1 MSDKYWVGFDLGGTK
16 MLATVFDSEFKP
28 CGHERK
34 KTKGHAGSETGVV
47 RISKTIRDALAD
59 AEIDVGQVG
68 GIGVGFAGPLDLE
81 KGVLFEAP
89 NLGWTDVPVKDL
101 LENDFACPV
110 VVANDVDAGVFG
122 EYKFGAAKGAR
133 CAIGVFPGTGIGGGC
148 VFNGTILS
156 GKNRS
161 CMEIGHIEV
170 NPAGPLCGC
179 GQYGCLEAVAS
190 RLAVAAAAAQAVY
203 RGQAPALMKIAGSD
217 LSNIRSGALAQA
229 IDEGDSVIE
238 AILRTAARH
247 VGVAIAN
254 VVHLLAPDIVVLGGG
269 LVEALPALYV
279 ETATAAA
286 NERVLSSFVDTFQV
300 KAAELGDDATVMGAA
315 AWAKA
320 VVGTA

>member
-28 CGHERK
+28 CGRERK

-59 AEIDVGQVG
+59 AEIDVGQVA

-89 NLGWTDVPVKDL
+89 NLGWTDVPLKDL

-229 IDEGDSVIE
+229 VDEGDSVIE

-315 AWAKA
+315 AWANA

>member
-28 CGHERK
+28 CGRERK
-34 KTKGHAGSETGVV
+34 KTKGHTGSETGVV
-47 RISKTIRDALAD
+47 RISKTIREALAD
-59 AEIDVGQVG
+59 AEIDVGQVA

-89 NLGWTDVPVKDL
+89 NLGWTDVPLKDL

-122 EYKFGAAKGAR
+122 EYKFGAARGAR

-148 VFNGTILS
+148 VYNGTILS

-170 NPAGPLCGC
+170 NPAGPRCGC
-179 GQYGCLEAVAS
+179 GQMGCLEAVAS

-203 RGQAPALMKIAGSD
+203 RGQAPALMKIAGTD

-229 IDEGDSVIE
+229 IEEGDSVIE
-238 AILRTAARH
+238 TILRTAARH
-247 VGVAIAN
+247 VGVAIAT

-315 AWAKA
+315 AWANA

>member
-28 CGHERK
+28 CGRERK

-59 AEIDVGQVG
+59 AEIDVGQVA

-89 NLGWTDVPVKDL
+89 NLGWTDVPLKDL

-122 EYKFGAAKGAR
+122 EYKFGAAQGAR

-148 VFNGTILS
+148 VYNGTILS

-161 CMEIGHIEV
+161 CMEIGHMEV
-170 NPAGPLCGC
+170 NPAGPRCGC
-179 GQYGCLEAVAS
+179 GQNGCLEAVAS

-229 IDEGDSVIE
+229 IEEGDSVIE
-238 AILRTAARH
+238 AILRTAAGH

-315 AWAKA
+315 AWANA